1 VLVIIIVK
9 FLFFLTKPIY
19 FFVVLVVQTKNEIMK
34 TLYSLSAVVLF
45 ALATLSVK
53 AQDLPKPSPHAEVS
67 QTVGLTNISIEYSRP
82 GVKERDIFGGLVP
95 FDKVW
100 RTGANKATKITFDTP
115 VTFGEEEVEAGSYAV
130 FTIPSEDSWTV
141 ILNSQT
147 ESWGTG
153 DYSEENDVA
162 RIEVESMDMPHM
174 ENMMFYFDELKD
186 GSANLILRWAETGI
200 SIPVTVDYK
209 KMAMKNIEA
218 EFKKYENKFRLYDNA
233 ADFYIANN
241 MDLDQ
246 AIEYAKKSVEMNPK
260 FWNVR
265 TLSEAYAAAG
275 KYKEAIK
282 TAEKSLKLA
291 EEAEYEPYIKINK
304 ENIKKWKSKM

>member
-1 VLVIIIVK
+1 
-9 FLFFLTKPIY
+9 
-19 FFVVLVVQTKNEIMK
+19 MK
-34 TLYSLSAVVLF
+34 TLYSLSAVLLF
-45 ALATLSVK
+45 ALATFSVK

-95 FDKVW
+95 FGKVW

-115 VTFGEEEVEAGSYAV
+115 VTFGGEKVEAGSYAI
-130 FTIPSEDSWTV
+130 FTIPSKDEWTV
-141 ILNSQT
+141 ILNTTT
-147 ESWGTG
+147 ESWGAG

-209 KMAMKNIEA
+209 KLAMQNIEA
-218 EFKKYENKFRLYDNA
+218 EFKKYENKYRLYDNA

-241 MDLDQ
+241 MDIDK
-246 AIEYAKKSVEMNPK
+246 AVEYAKKSVEMNPK
-260 FWNVR
+260 FWNMR

-275 KYKEAIK
+275 NYKDAIK
-282 TAEKSLKLA
+282 TAEKSMKLA